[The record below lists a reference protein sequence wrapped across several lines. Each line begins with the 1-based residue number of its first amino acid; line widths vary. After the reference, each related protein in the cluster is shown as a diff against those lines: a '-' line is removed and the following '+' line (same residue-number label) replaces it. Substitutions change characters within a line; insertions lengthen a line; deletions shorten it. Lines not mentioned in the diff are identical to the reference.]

1 MRAIKAEPRVQPAV
15 ASTYP
20 ERDGGPVAETD
31 VHIEQLLDLRQ
42 MLDWYFR
49 DNPQVYV
56 SGNLPIYYV
65 EGEPNE
71 RIAPDVFVVFGV
83 PKGQRRVYKVWE
95 EGKGPDVVFE
105 ITSRSTRRED
115 LGEKK
120 VIYADLGV
128 REYFLFDPLNE
139 YLTPPLQGFRLTPEG
154 YMPMSGEPLVSE
166 VLGLILK
173 VEEGQLRLYDP
184 HTGQRVLTYREAQA
198 AAAAAE
204 AEIARL
210 RAELERLRGGKPATP

>member
-1 MRAIKAEPRVQPAV
+1 MTAIKAEPHARPAP
-15 ASTYP
+15 AITYP
-20 ERDGGPVAETD
+20 ERDGKPVAETD

-42 MLDWYFR
+42 ALDWHFR

-56 SGNLPIYYV
+56 SGNLLIYYV
-65 EGEPNE
+65 EGDPNE

-120 VIYADLGV
+120 LIYADLGV
-128 REYFLFDPLNE
+128 KEYFLFDPLNE
-139 YLTPPLQGFRLTPEG
+139 YLTPPLQGFRLMPEG
-154 YMPMSGEPLVSE
+154 YVPIQADPLVSE
-166 VLGLILK
+166 VLGLALQ
-173 VEEGQLRLYDP
+173 VEGGRLRLYDLR
-184 HTGQRVLTYREAQA
+184 TGQRLLTYKEVQA
-198 AAAAAE
+198 AVAAAE

-210 RAELERLRGGKPATP
+210 RAELDRLRGGTPAES